1 MIRFKVTI
9 KRTDGTTSFENLQTD
24 YSMETL
30 FKVGVKNIT
39 ITYVDGS
46 SQLWEV
52 YEDRNR
58 MLNRKEY
65 LNNG

>member
-9 KRTDGTTSFENLQTD
+9 KRTDGTKSFENLQMD
-24 YSMETL
+24 HSIETL
-30 FKVGVKNIT
+30 FKTGVKSIT

-52 YEDRNR
+52 YENR
-58 MLNRKEY
+58 FRMPIRKGY
-65 LNNG
+65 GDI